1 MTEKDIFK
9 ILVGHDAGECKFKEA
24 IENGIKPFVIV
35 EPSCKAREL
44 FLYFTKGKDKIKK
57 LSESEKEY
65 RKFERSIVA
74 YWNKFVKTHPLLH
87 KVVHITEKRQ
97 ISLKEM
103 YTKRHFRENIMLAID
118 KIADSKFL
126 LGKVEKNFTV
136 EFNFLIKD
144 EENYIKIL
152 EGHYEDY
159 EKKGIER
166 FIR

>member
-1 MTEKDIFK
+1 MTEKDIFE
-9 ILVGHDAGECKFKEA
+9 ILVGHDGECKFKEA
-24 IENGIKPFVIV
+24 IENGIKPFVII
-35 EPSCKAREL
+35 EPSCKAKEL
-44 FLYFTKGKDKIKK
+44 FVYFTKRKGKVKK
-57 LSESEKEY
+57 LAENEKEY
-65 RKFERSIVA
+65 IRFEKNIVK
-74 YWNKFVKTHPLLH
+74 YWNKFVKEHTLLH

-97 ISLKEM
+97 IWLKQR
-103 YTKRHFRENIMLAID
+103 YIKRHFRENIMLAID
-118 KIADSKFL
+118 KIANSKFL